1 MRNVKIMK
9 VKSMNK
15 VTHKEIYQINNQYFT
30 LTNNPQIEHPR
41 KSSIRSFSVM
51 VIFGHFRFG
60 GANLPYS
67 II

>member
-1 MRNVKIMK
+1 
-9 VKSMNK
+9 MNK
-15 VTHKEIYQINNQYFT
+15 VTHKGIYHINNQYFT
-30 LTNNPQIEHPR
+30 QNNNLQRELPLE
-41 KSSIRSFSVM
+41 SSIRSFPVM

>member
-1 MRNVKIMK
+1 
-9 VKSMNK
+9 MNK
-15 VTHKEIYQINNQYFT
+15 VTHKGIYHINNQYFT
-30 LTNNPQIEHPR
+30 QNNNLQRELPQE
-41 KSSIRSFSVM
+41 SSIRSFSVM